1 MMCGGFVVVTSIVLD
16 KIHPLEK
23 DELLLFLLF
32 TSIVYRNYCMRKLFN
47 TT

>member
-16 KIHPLEK
+16 KIHTLEK
-23 DELLLFLLF
+23 GELLLFLLF

-47 TT
+47 AT